1 MMNIHQRI
9 AAFRQH
15 IRNQELSLQHIN
27 NRYCFYKTV
36 ILIVNSSIIIG
47 TLSPADQACTLDGY
61 HVMFMVVY
69 LLFSALLN
77 GVLLLMYCQRQF
89 EPLTN
94 TAYISFLIN
103 LAALVTMVI
112 KEKPKNCERIDTMM
126 LVFILG
132 MVVDTII
139 SMWFKFIA
147 VLVETVPPTPTLRV
161 YQYMDGHL
169 IGGGQRISTGDTT
182 CPIELDEFRNGDA
195 VVRLTCS
202 HIFKREAIEQWLAQ
216 GGTCP
221 LCRTSQGQPPENRIM
236 DVLPIAIQPRVEAP
250 VLAPTLATAV

>member
-1 MMNIHQRI
+1 M
-9 AAFRQH
+9 
-15 IRNQELSLQHIN
+15 
-27 NRYCFYKTV
+27 
-36 ILIVNSSIIIG
+36 VNSSIIVG
-47 TLSPADQACTLDGY
+47 TLTPIDQACALDGY

-77 GVLLLMYCQRQF
+77 GVLLLMYCQRNF

-112 KEKPKNCERIDTMM
+112 KEKPRNCERIDTMT

-147 VLVETVPPTPTLRV
+147 VLVESIPSTPTLRV
-161 YQYMDGHL
+161 YQYMNGHL
-169 IGGGQRISTGDTT
+169 VGGGQRISTGDTT
-182 CPIELDEFRNGDA
+182 CPIELDEFKNGDA

-202 HIFKREAIEQWLAQ
+202 HIFKKGAIEQWLAQ

-221 LCRTSQGQPPENRIM
+221 LCRTSQGQQTENRIM
-236 DVLPIAIQPRVEAP
+236 DVLPIAIQPRGEAP
-250 VLAPTLATAV
+250 VLAPPLATAV